1 LIEEGEMK
9 QCSGVWRRLRQ
20 RLRRAILGKSDLSY
34 EARFAGDDAYW
45 DEALGAQARCTEPQL
60 ILPPRAR
67 DQPVDSSWDSADGV
81 EEASRESFPA
91 SDPPAWTPVT
101 AIGPPR

>member
-1 LIEEGEMK
+1 MGFLSAI
-9 QCSGVWRRLRQ
+9 RH
-20 RLRRAILGKSDLSY
+20 RLRRALLGKSDLDY
-34 EARFAGDDAYW
+34 AARLAGDDAYW
-45 DEALGAQARCTEPQL
+45 QEALASQL
-60 ILPPRAR
+60 SCSEFSEIALPAR
-67 DQPVDSSWDSADGV
+67 DSDADPASRRPPELADCDNV